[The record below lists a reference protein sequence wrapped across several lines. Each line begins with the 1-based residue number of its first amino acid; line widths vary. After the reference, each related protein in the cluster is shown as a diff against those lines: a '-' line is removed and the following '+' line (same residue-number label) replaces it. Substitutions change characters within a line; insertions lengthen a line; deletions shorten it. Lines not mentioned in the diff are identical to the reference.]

1 MNAPPPAN
9 DLSQLAAAFTPVALC
24 RSGALHDA
32 AFLLPH
38 PTVLA
43 QTDPAVCAAADAAGK
58 GVGYYN
64 SDDCEDVFALSV
76 LAETA
81 AVRARLLLGIAN
93 WKLQV
98 GSFLLW

>member
-1 MNAPPPAN
+1 MRF
-9 DLSQLAAAFTPVALC
+9 SHQWRCVC
-24 RSGALHDA
+24 SGALHDA
-32 AFLLPH
+32 DFILPH

-43 QTDPAVCAAADAAGK
+43 QTDPAVRAAADAAGK

>member
-1 MNAPPPAN
+1 M
-9 DLSQLAAAFTPVALC
+9 
-24 RSGALHDA
+24 
-32 AFLLPH
+32 
-38 PTVLA
+38 LA
-43 QTDPAVCAAADAAGK
+43 QTDPAVRAAADAAGK

-98 GSFLLW
+98 GSFLLWYVQHPLRLLSKPQSSGCPGA